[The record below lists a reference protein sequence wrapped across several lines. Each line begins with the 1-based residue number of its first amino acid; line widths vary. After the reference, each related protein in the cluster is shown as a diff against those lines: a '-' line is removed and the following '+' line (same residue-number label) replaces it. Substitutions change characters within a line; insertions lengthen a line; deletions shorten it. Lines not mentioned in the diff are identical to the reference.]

1 MYKDLIKNKTFYS
14 LSLPKT
20 IVPSPTE
27 EDYQIGNIDRYFAQ
41 KANDDNGFVYEID
54 LDTFQKLNENPH
66 WIVEIVRWR
75 ISGPL
80 IAVYNDMGLIIDKG
94 VIDSNKASLFI
105 TSEKIKNIGLYLPNV
120 LQFHK

>member
-1 MYKDLIKNKTFYS
+1 MYQDLIKNKILYS
-14 LSLPKT
+14 LSIPKT

-41 KANDDNGFVYEID
+41 KANDNNGFVYETD

-66 WIVEIVRWR
+66 WIIEIVRWR
-75 ISGPL
+75 ISGPV
-80 IAVYNDMGLIIDKG
+80 IPVYNDMGLIIDKG

-105 TSEKIKNIGLYLPNV
+105 ASEKIKNIGLYLPNV